1 MLIVHGTDDQRTPP
15 KAAREYIAA
24 MKESGKEFKSVWL
37 DGADHFSNTLTYN
50 HKLTFYT
57 AMTDYLENDCFLKSE
72 SVASK

>member
-1 MLIVHGTDDQRTPP
+1 
-15 KAAREYIAA
+15 

-57 AMTDYLENDCFLKSE
+57 AMTDYLENDCFSKSE